1 MGVVLYSGCG
11 PVLTVLCACFI
22 EQTRNLNLDQVC
34 GCTCTGVRG
43 VSLTT

>member
-22 EQTRNLNLDQVC
+22 ERTRNLNLDQVC
-34 GCTCTGVRG
+34 GCTCTGVRALA
-43 VSLTT
+43 VSH